1 MMALLIIL
9 LMIIAL
15 DVTALLWGVD
25 SLDGI
30 NSLEWLR
37 RQQKCNL
44 FNHGME
50 GAGYS
55 RVPPLFFYR

>member
-1 MMALLIIL
+1 MALLIIL

-15 DVTALLWGVD
+15 DMAALLWGVD

-37 RQQKCNL
+37 RQQWYG
-44 FNHGME
+44 FH
-50 GAGYS
+50 
-55 RVPPLFFYR
+55 

>member
-1 MMALLIIL
+1 MALLIIL

-15 DVTALLWGVD
+15 DMSALRWGFD

-37 RQQKCNL
+37 RQQWYG
-44 FNHGME
+44 FH
-50 GAGYS
+50 
-55 RVPPLFFYR
+55 

>member
-37 RQQKCNL
+37 RQQWYG
-44 FNHGME
+44 FH
-50 GAGYS
+50 
-55 RVPPLFFYR
+55 